1 MKAYVYYDDLGKD
14 IREEEI
20 PADMKEKADEYHAA
34 LLEAVAE
41 QDEELMM
48 KYLDGEEL
56 TIDEIKGAI
65 RKGTIDNTIIPVTC
79 GTSYKNKGV
88 QKLLDAVVDYM
99 PSPLDI
105 PPIKGVNPETDE
117 EEERPAD
124 DNNPFAA
131 LAFKVATDPFVGKLC
146 FQPPKGSGRVLLRRY
161 CSCGRFEK
169 HHHW

>member
-1 MKAYVYYDDLGKD
+1 MPCRFSSQLVPKEDFKGIIDLVEMKAYVYYDDLGKD

-20 PADMKEKADEYHAA
+20 PTDMKGKGGQYHAA

-79 GTSYKNKGV
+79 GTSYKK
-88 QKLLDAVVDYM
+88 QRRA
-99 PSPLDI
+99 
-105 PPIKGVNPETDE
+105 E
-117 EEERPAD
+117 
-124 DNNPFAA
+124 AA
-131 LAFKVATDPFVGKLC
+131 
-146 FQPPKGSGRVLLRRY
+146 
-161 CSCGRFEK
+161 
-169 HHHW
+169 